1 VDLLCENALAIALE
15 YRQRGM
21 ELSLGCSGGAVVE
34 GDASELA
41 AALAYPAAY
50 SGDSVG
56 GLAGEAAGSAPP
68 GSVDLPDPPPD
79 RGIIVLALPRT
90 VAGGALDRFL
100 KNRKQPG
107 TPVDLAFL
115 YADDALAE
123 AAETCARLYNQRGG
137 VHARQIRLDSHTTFF
152 SARETQ

>member
-1 VDLLCENALAIALE
+1 
-15 YRQRGM
+15 
-21 ELSLGCSGGAVVE
+21 VVE

-50 SGDSVG
+50 APAG
-56 GLAGEAAGSAPP
+56 GLAGEAAERPE

-137 VHARQIRLDSHTTFF
+137 VHARQIRLGQPFF
-152 SARETQ
+152 MTVSA